1 MGQKKRSIGRLQHVY
16 RPGKS
21 KRGYHLAT
29 GCDIP
34 EKRIQY
40 RLTGLWKQLEIMI
53 EIIVETDKEGIMM
66 NIQELEKESNCRK
79 QQERR

>member
-1 MGQKKRSIGRLQHVY
+1 MYTDREKKQKGDIIWQQDVIFRKKRIR
-16 RPGKS
+16 
-21 KRGYHLAT
+21 
-29 GCDIP
+29 
-34 EKRIQY
+34 Y

-53 EIIVETDKEGIMM
+53 EIIVETDKEGVMM